1 VTTKAPPGPIGSAAE
16 DRALRL
22 LLAQGLTLVGRNFR
36 CRVGEIDLIMRDG
49 QVVVFVEVR
58 YRSDHRR
65 GSAAE
70 TVSLQKQRRF
80 TAAARRY
87 LQQHPAA
94 ARAPCRF
101 DVVAITGE
109 QVDWLKGAFAAAG

>member
-1 VTTKAPPGPIGSAAE
+1 MTRGAPGPIGSAAE

-22 LLAQGLTLVGRNFR
+22 LLAEGLALVGRNFR

-49 QVVVFVEVR
+49 QALVFVEVR
-58 YRSDHRR
+58 YRSDRR
-65 GSAAE
+65 HGTAAE
-70 TVSLQKQRRF
+70 TVSVPKQRRF
-80 TAAARRY
+80 AAAARRY

-109 QVDWLKGAFAAAG
+109 QVDWLKGAFAAEG

>member
-1 VTTKAPPGPIGSAAE
+1 VTRGPPGPIGSAAE

-22 LLAQGLTLVGRNFR
+22 LLAQGLLFVGRNFR

-49 QVVVFVEVR
+49 QALVFVEVR
-58 YRSDHRR
+58 YRSDRR
-65 GSAAE
+65 HGGAAE
-70 TVSLQKQRRF
+70 TISVPKQRRF
-80 TAAARRY
+80 AAAARRY

-109 QVDWLKGAFAAAG
+109 QIEWLKAAFAAEG

>member
-1 VTTKAPPGPIGSAAE
+1 MH
-16 DRALRL
+16 L
-22 LLAQGLTLVGRNFR
+22 LLARGLTLVGRNFR

-49 QVVVFVEVR
+49 QVLVFVEVR
-58 YRSDHRR
+58 YRRDQRH
-65 GSAAE
+65 GTAAE
-70 TVSLQKQRRF
+70 TVSRPKQRRF
-80 TAAARRY
+80 VAAARRY

-109 QVDWLKGAFAAAG
+109 QVEWIKGAFAADG

>member
-1 VTTKAPPGPIGSAAE
+1 MTRGAPGPIGSAAE

-22 LLAQGLTLVGRNFR
+22 LLAEGLTLVGRNFR

-49 QVVVFVEVR
+49 QTLVFVEVR
-58 YRSDHRR
+58 YRSDRR
-65 GSAAE
+65 HGTAAE
-70 TVSLQKQRRF
+70 TVSVPKQRRF
-80 TAAARRY
+80 AAAARRY

-94 ARAPCRF
+94 ARSPCRF

-109 QVDWLKGAFAAAG
+109 QVDWLKGAFAPEG

>member
-1 VTTKAPPGPIGSAAE
+1 MTARAPGPIGSAAE
-16 DRALRL
+16 ERALRL

-49 QVVVFVEVR
+49 AALVFVEVR
-58 YRSDHRR
+58 YRSDPRH
-65 GSAAE
+65 GTAAE
-70 TVSLQKQRRF
+70 TVSLAKQRRF
-80 TAAARRY
+80 AAAARRY

-109 QVDWLKGAFAAAG
+109 RVDWLKGAFAPDG

>member
-1 VTTKAPPGPIGSAAE
+1 VTRPAPGPIGGAAE

-22 LLAQGLTLVGRNFR
+22 LLAAGLALVGRNFR

-49 QVVVFVEVR
+49 PALVFVEVR
-58 YRSDHRR
+58 YRADGRH

-70 TVSLQKQRRF
+70 TVSVPKQRRF
-80 TAAARRY
+80 AAAARRY

-94 ARAPCRF
+94 ARGPCRF
-101 DVVAITGE
+101 DVVAMTGE
-109 QVDWLKGAFAAAG
+109 RIEWLKGAFAADG